1 MPSRGGCFRVAVM
14 MIRAFA
20 VILCLLAS
28 PLMAEAPQTDGVA
41 VKGVLPDAAL
51 YRLAT
56 CGAPPGG
63 ACQGKVLR
71 WQKPRLTL
79 RIDPGDDVLPP
90 GFVDR
95 LGTALTSAIR
105 EVNVAGAGIRLEMT
119 DATEADITIRPTT
132 LADGTVLTAS
142 PGFSGRGT
150 MGVGYM
156 TVWYDRSNRI
166 VEAVILIS
174 TSITDDDLPSVML
187 EEVTQ
192 SLGFL
197 YDIEG
202 PAYEGVSI
210 LSQTSNATVTLTGQD
225 TTLLRLHYPP
235 P

>member
-1 MPSRGGCFRVAVM
+1 M
-14 MIRAFA
+14 
-20 VILCLLAS
+20 
-28 PLMAEAPQTDGVA
+28 
-41 VKGVLPDAAL
+41 
-51 YRLAT
+51 
-56 CGAPPGG
+56 
-63 ACQGKVLR
+63 LR

-79 RIDPGDDVLPP
+79 RIDPGNDPLPP
-90 GFVDR
+90 GFVER
-95 LGTALTSAIR
+95 LGAALTRAIR
-105 EVNVAGAGIRLEMT
+105 EVNGAGAGIRLEFT
-119 DATEADITIRPTT
+119 DAPEADITIRPTA
-132 LADGTVLTAS
+132 LVDGTALTAS

-210 LSQTSNATVTLTGQD
+210 LSQTSNATVRITGQD
-225 TTLLRLHYPP
+225 ATLLRLHYPTVK
-235 P
+235 

>member
-1 MPSRGGCFRVAVM
+1 MRTL
-14 MIRAFA
+14 AFA
-20 VILCLLAS
+20 ALLCLLAG
-28 PLMAEAPQTDGVA
+28 PLMAEAPETDGVA
-41 VKGVLPDAAL
+41 VQTLLPDADL

-63 ACQGKVLR
+63 ACKGKVLR
-71 WQKPRLTL
+71 WKKPRLTL
-79 RIDPGDDVLPP
+79 RIDQGDDRLPP
-90 GFVDR
+90 GFVNR
-95 LGTALTSAIR
+95 LGAALTRAIG
-105 EVNVAGAGIRLEMT
+105 EVNGVGAGIRLELT
-119 DATEADITIRPTT
+119 DAPKADITIRPTT
-132 LADGTVLTAS
+132 LANGTVLTAS

-166 VEAVILIS
+166 AEAVILIS
-174 TSITDDDLPSVML
+174 TSITDEDLPSVML

-225 TTLLRLHYPP
+225 ATLLRLHYPERD
-235 P
+235 